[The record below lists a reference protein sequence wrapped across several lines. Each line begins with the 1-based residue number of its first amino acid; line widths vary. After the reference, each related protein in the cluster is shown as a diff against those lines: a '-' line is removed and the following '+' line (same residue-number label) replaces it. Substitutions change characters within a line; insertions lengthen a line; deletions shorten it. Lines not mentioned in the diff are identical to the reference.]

1 MNIYYDY
8 ISIINWRIATKEQ
21 LQAFLECCL
30 QLEIDM
36 EDLQTCQE

>member
-1 MNIYYDY
+1 MNIYYNY
-8 ISIINWRIATKEQ
+8 ISIINWRTATKEQ

-30 QLEIDM
+30 QLKIDS